1 MPAREKQKTRRATP
15 MPEGPVFR
23 TKVVHSSATE
33 YCTASIEIDRGDHV
47 IVPTRYG
54 KSLGVVLGRVANLAE
69 IGSATILQIDKKATL
84 QDLER
89 YRRNRQKDERAFSI
103 CQEKIEQHGLEMK
116 LVSAHYLLGEPK
128 VVFFFTAESRV
139 DFRALV
145 KDLVSVLRTRI
156 ELRQIGVRD
165 ESRVLGGM
173 GVCGRAFCCHKLSD
187 RLNPVSIKMA
197 KKQDLSLNSMKIS
210 GPCGRLLCCLAY
222 EHDYYNAEKGKL
234 PATGT
239 RLMFEE
245 ESCRVTEVNLLT
257 RRIRL
262 VSESGRSLE
271 LPAERFQLDATSK
284 RWSVVA
290 DSTQDEQVEERDSS

>member
-1 MPAREKQKTRRATP
+1 MPTKQKQKSRKPTVV
-15 MPEGPVFR
+15 PEGPVFR
-23 TKVVHSSATE
+23 IKIIHSSATE
-33 YCTASIEIDRGDHV
+33 YCTTSIEIGRGDHV

-54 KSLGVVLGRVANLAE
+54 KALGVVLGEVSNRGE
-69 IGSATILQIDKKATL
+69 IGSSAVLRVDRKATL
-84 QDLER
+84 GDLER
-89 YRRNRQKDERAFSI
+89 YRRNRQKDERAFAV

-128 VVFFFTAESRV
+128 IVFFFTAESRV

-145 KDLVSVLRTRI
+145 KDLVSVLKTRI

-187 RLNPVSIKMA
+187 KLNPVSIKMA

-222 EHDYYNAEKGKL
+222 EHDYYNVEKGKL
-234 PATGT
+234 PSTGT
-239 RLMFEE
+239 RLRFEE
-245 ESCRVTEVNLLT
+245 ENCRVTDVNLLT
-257 RRIRL
+257 RRIKL

-271 LPAERFQLDATSK
+271 LPAERFELDSRSK
-284 RWSVVA
+284 RWSIVEDRELEEPVA
-290 DSTQDEQVEERDSS
+290 GTDN